1 MDEIVATG
9 PPSRSRLVDADFVDH
24 VAPVDV
30 DLVDF
35 VDVDLVD
42 FIDVIC
48 SDDEWLRAEFDAIIA
63 ASWSG
68 PRRPRM

>member
-1 MDEIVATG
+1 MDAG
-9 PPSRSRLVDADFVDH
+9 FVDH
-24 VAPVDV
+24 VAP
-30 DLVDF
+30 

-63 ASWSG
+63 SWSSG
-68 PRRPRM
+68 QIGLRRAARS